1 MDESLAPYMLWTE
14 KDRLPGTP
22 EIALELQGPERLWRK
37 TPYLFHVT
45 LRRID
50 EDARPCLFAWTPHI
64 QGFTVSGMILLHHTP
79 EGLENVELPVSRLP
93 PLEPWVN
100 KQSSLIEH
108 APGRAQQWV
117 DVFPDRYLSL
127 LKSGERYTLL
137 WPGEKYATWEWGV
150 AKDRVYDYIPT
161 QNASLVLP
169 GSPALTFTVEEGEQ
183 PSSVSKT
190 LPMEIASH
198 TEGAPVLTA
207 KVACAP
213 TAPLREGKV
222 TTTVYVTYH
231 YEPSGQSRP
240 ITLQIQNLFFPSVYE
255 WRGIWEDCSPDLYGY
270 GIWDDPDIQISPGQH
285 KNFACLHPG
294 ETWSF
299 TGNYELSEEVQVGSS
314 LRCQLGETKINWWD
328 WGTRDDH
335 LSTKITV
342 PCWMGPEI
350 IEPSDNDGRPLLIV
364 PASNPVDVQF
374 M

>member
-1 MDESLAPYMLWTE
+1 MDESLAAYLGWTDR
-14 KDRLPGTP
+14 DRLPGTP
-22 EIALELQGPERLWRK
+22 AITLELQGSERLWRR
-37 TPYLFHVT
+37 TPYLFEVT

-64 QGFTVSGMILLHHTP
+64 QGFTVSGLILLHHTP
-79 EGLENVELPVSRLP
+79 EGLKKVELPISALP

-108 APGRAQQWV
+108 APGGAQRWV
-117 DVFPDRYLSL
+117 DIFPDNYVSL

-137 WPGEKYATWEWGV
+137 WPGERYATWEWGV
-150 AKDRVYDYIPT
+150 AKDHLFDYIPT
-161 QNASLVLP
+161 QNVSLVLP
-169 GSPALTFTVEEGEQ
+169 GRPTLTFTVEEGEQ
-183 PSSVSKT
+183 PSPISKM
-190 LPMEIASH
+190 LPMDISAH
-198 TEGAPVLTA
+198 TEGAPILIA

-213 TAPLREGKV
+213 TAPLKKREV

-240 ITLQIQNLFFPSVYE
+240 ITLQIQNLLFPNVYE
-255 WRGIWEDCSPDLYGY
+255 WRGIWEDCSPDLHGY
-270 GIWDDPDIQISPGQH
+270 GIWDDPDIQISPGQD
-285 KNFACLHPG
+285 KNFACLYPG

-364 PASNPVDVQF
+364 PASNPVDVQL